1 MIISFIS
8 INSSYETQE
17 ISPAVNHTFGAKI
30 TIVHVHMRTHTGE
43 KTYTFTQCGEA
54 YSNKGNIHKHMK
66 TYIGKKQCQ
75 CRQYEKVFSYK
86 FDLDSHMR
94 THAGEKPY
102 QTV

>member
-1 MIISFIS
+1 
-8 INSSYETQE
+8 
-17 ISPAVNHTFGAKI
+17 
-30 TIVHVHMRTHTGE
+30 MRTHTGE

-66 TYIGKKQCQ
+66 TYIGKKPCQ

-94 THAGEKPY
+94 IH
-102 QTV
+102 TVNVSTVRKYFDIKYSWQSYDSS